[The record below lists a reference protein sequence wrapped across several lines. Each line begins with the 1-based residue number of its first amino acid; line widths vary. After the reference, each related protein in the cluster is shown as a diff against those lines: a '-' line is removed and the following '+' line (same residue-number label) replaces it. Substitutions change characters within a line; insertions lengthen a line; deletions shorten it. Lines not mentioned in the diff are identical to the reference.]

1 MWELLQFQQN
11 YQTIGPISF
20 EVSERALSMRFSIGP
35 YVSGQ
40 ILVESEFD

>member
-20 EVSERALSMRFSIGP
+20 EVSERALSMRFSIGALCFG
-35 YVSGQ
+35 VNS
-40 ILVESEFD
+40 S